1 MWHIDN
7 YSVTVYSAHQ
17 AMRHPESA
25 FSVRRGV
32 KLLAFLLVLSRSVS
46 AQQDPMYNQYIFNA
60 YTINAAEA
68 GTRNFGTVSMLYRW
82 QWVGLDGAPTT
93 ASVGVESPFGKGW
106 GAGLN
111 VVDDQIGPA
120 MNQTVNLSTSYH
132 LNLTRNYRLS
142 LGLNLVGNNQ
152 RLRFDRFKYLDDF
165 TDPVLTNSISS
176 FNPNVGGGLLLYSE
190 HNFLGASMP
199 RFLEYKLTNSNLLS
213 LDQLRHVF
221 LYAGRIFDISN
232 KLSFKPSVLAKI
244 VRGAPME
251 FDLNAV
257 LSVYDVIGLGMN
269 YRVGDGVGLLLGVTV
284 KGRVQFN
291 YAYEMPVTR
300 LRYVTIQTHEV
311 GVRYLFGQSSFD
323 KIRSPRFFN

>member
-1 MWHIDN
+1 MWPTEN
-7 YSVTVYSAHQ
+7 L
-17 AMRHPESA
+17 
-25 FSVRRGV
+25 FSMYPADQEMSNLKRLASSWRWV
-32 KLLAFLLVLSRSVS
+32 KLLMILMVISTSAS

-82 QWVGLDGAPTT
+82 QWVGLEGSPTT
-93 ASVGVESPFGKGW
+93 GSIGFETPMGKGW
-106 GAGLN
+106 GIGLN
-111 VVDDQIGPA
+111 VVDDQLGPA
-120 MNQTVNLSTSYH
+120 MNQTMNLSSSYH
-132 LNLTRNYRLS
+132 INLNRSYRLS

-199 RFLEYKLTNSNLLS
+199 RFLEYRLTNSNLLS

-221 LYAGRIFDISN
+221 LYAGRIFDITN
-232 KLSFKPSVLAKI
+232 KVSFKPSVLAKI
-244 VRGAPME
+244 VRGAPVE

-257 LSVYDVIGLGMN
+257 MSIYDVIGLGMN
-269 YRVGDGVGLLLGVTV
+269 YRVGDGVGLLVGITA
-284 KGRVQFN
+284 KSRVQFN
-291 YAYEMPVTR
+291 YAYEIPVTR

-311 GVRYLFGQSSFD
+311 GVRYLFGHSSFD